1 MSSTNVPATHG
12 TTGNEM
18 IRLSDADRSQGERL
32 LNEHVVS
39 GCLTSDEYG
48 DRVVQAKQTRTRGE
62 LLTLF
67 RDLPE
72 PHPRF
77 GAREDAAR
85 QDDAR
90 QDPAR
95 APEPASAV
103 QLPIPR
109 RHLRAATA
117 AVAIPCSMFGAI
129 TGLFFAADTPML
141 LPVAFVIV
149 GALYLV
155 LLTLG
160 DRFDR

>member
-1 MSSTNVPATHG
+1 MSSMDVPATHG

-18 IRLSDADRSQGERL
+18 VRLSDADRSQGERL

-48 DRVVQAKQTRTRGE
+48 DRVVQAKQARTRGD
-62 LLTLF
+62 LGTLF
-67 RDLPE
+67 RDLPD

-77 GAREDAAR
+77 GRSQDVAR
-85 QDDAR
+85 QEDAR
-90 QDPAR
+90 QAH
-95 APEPASAV
+95 APEPAPVA
-103 QLPIPR
+103 QLSIPR
-109 RHLRAATA
+109 RHLRAATI
-117 AVAIPCSMFGAI
+117 AVAMPCSIVGAI
-129 TGLFFAADTPML
+129 TGLVFAADAPMV

-160 DRFDR
+160 DRLNR

>member
-1 MSSTNVPATHG
+1 MSSTNVPATPG
-12 TTGNEM
+12 ATGNEM

-48 DRVVQAKQTRTRGE
+48 DRVVQAKQARTRGE

-72 PHPRF
+72 PCPRF
-77 GAREDAAR
+77 DER
-85 QDDAR
+85 QDEARHDEVR
-90 QDPAR
+90 QDPTP
-95 APEPASAV
+95 APQPASAV
-103 QLPIPR
+103 QFPR
-109 RHLRAATA
+109 RHLQAAA
-117 AVAIPCSMFGAI
+117 IAVAIPCSIVGAI
-129 TGLFFAADTPML
+129 TGLFYAADAPML

-160 DRFDR
+160 DRVKR